1 MPRNL
6 SIIWTIVLGP
16 VCFFLSS
23 CATGP
28 KRENDSA
35 LDYLNGHNY
44 QAGSPVGIG
53 PSVKRQAPAR
63 AVSGMLLINS
73 DPLPLPLKYQMVVL
87 TQNGNEIARSMTDS
101 NGEFVLTGDISSGTY
116 TVAIDSSKYVLSQTL
131 VVSGYKTEGLRFIAT
146 VITH

>member
-1 MPRNL
+1 
-6 SIIWTIVLGP
+6 
-16 VCFFLSS
+16 
-23 CATGP
+23 
-28 KRENDSA
+28 
-35 LDYLNGHNY
+35 
-44 QAGSPVGIG
+44 
-53 PSVKRQAPAR
+53 
-63 AVSGMLLINS
+63 
-73 DPLPLPLKYQMVVL
+73 MVVL